1 MDNPIEEK
9 EESFSSNY
17 SVKLKVFEGPLD
29 LLLFLIRRNEV
40 DIYDIP
46 ISLVTQQYL
55 EYIELIKSL
64 DLEIAGEFILMA
76 ATLLRIKAKMLL
88 PQTTDEEQEEDP
100 REELDY
106 ALLEYKKYKQAAGRL
121 ENRQELE
128 SAYFKRSDFSFIQLP
143 EEKELARGATL
154 FDLFSAFREILE
166 KAPKESFHEV
176 EAENVSL
183 EQRIEHILN
192 CLKSKDGIIFEELFL
207 DNPIR
212 LVLVVTFIAILEL
225 VRLRE
230 IKIRQADNFAQIR
243 VYRALST
250 N

>member
-46 ISLVTQQYL
+46 ISLVTRQYL
-55 EYIELIKSL
+55 EYIELMKSL

-100 REELDY
+100 REELVY

-225 VRLRE
+225 VRLKE

-243 VYRALST
+243 VYRNHA
-250 N
+250 